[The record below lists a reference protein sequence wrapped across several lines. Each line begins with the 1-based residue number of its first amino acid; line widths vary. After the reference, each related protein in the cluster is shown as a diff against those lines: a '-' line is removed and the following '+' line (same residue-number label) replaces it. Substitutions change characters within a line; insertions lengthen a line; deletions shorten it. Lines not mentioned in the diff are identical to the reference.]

1 MNITCNVCESSLGS
15 PIYESADNSSITT
28 MNKIIAGRT
37 QVYFCDSCSHLQT
50 NELPNL
56 VEYYAQE
63 YEINTASEDTD
74 QLYKV
79 VDGKVIYRADHQA
92 AILLSKVAFSRGARV
107 LDYGCAKSPT
117 LRKVLEVHPDIRP
130 FLFDVTDRYI
140 SAWEMFPQK
149 AEWATHT
156 PNPEWNGTMDVVLS
170 FYALEHVADLA
181 QGLKNIK
188 ALLKQGG
195 TFYFL
200 VPNAY
205 NNIAD
210 FVVADHIN
218 HFSHGS
224 LLRLLE
230 KHGFGAVEIDA
241 VSHDAAFVVKATLLT
256 SPMSVLTSI
265 DSFEALRVDALGMA
279 KYWRDIAAR
288 IREFEGTVGN
298 GDVAVYG
305 AGFYGN
311 FIASSLERSDRV
323 ACFVDRNQ
331 HLQGTEL
338 NGKPVLSPEQIPHSV
353 THVFVGLN
361 PRIARENIQ
370 AIEDWR
376 ERGLSYFFL

>member
-1 MNITCNVCESSLGS
+1 MGL

-28 MNKIIAGRT
+28 MNKIIKGRT
-37 QVYFCDSCSHLQT
+37 QVYFCESCSHLQT
-50 NELPNL
+50 NALPNL
-56 VEYYAQE
+56 AEYYAQE

-79 VDGKVIYRADHQA
+79 VDGRVVYRADHQA
-92 AILLSKVAFSRGARV
+92 AILLSKVAFSRGDRV
-107 LDYGCAKSPT
+107 LDYGCAKSST
-117 LRKVLEVHPDIRP
+117 LRKVLEVHPGIRP

-140 SAWEMFPQK
+140 SAWEKFPQK

-156 PNPEWNGTMDVVLS
+156 PNPVWNGTMDVVLS
-170 FYALEHVADLA
+170 FYALEHVADLT
-181 QGLKNIK
+181 QSVENIK
-188 ALLKQGG
+188 ALLKQSG

-230 KHGFGAVEIDA
+230 KHGFGEVEIDA
-241 VSHDAAFVVKATLLT
+241 VSHDAAFVVKSKLLT
-256 SPMSVLTSI
+256 SPVSAFTSI
-265 DSFEALRVDALGMA
+265 NSFDALRVDALGMA
-279 KYWRDIAAR
+279 EYWRNIAAR
-288 IREFEGTVGN
+288 IRKFEGTVGG

-311 FIASSLERSDRV
+311 FIASSLERLDRV

-331 HLQGTEL
+331 HLQRTRL
-338 NGKPVLSPEQIPHSV
+338 NGKPVFSPEQMPHSV
-353 THVFVGLN
+353 THVIVGLN

-370 AIEDWR
+370 TIEDWR
-376 ERGLSYFFL
+376 NRGLSYFFL